1 MFYILD
7 SSNAIFGTLL
17 WGTVLLSPHGALLA
31 SLLDTVQNFGDYI
44 SSYPPAAASI
54 SIMVIQ
60 GVVFFYFA
68 YILDLRSMQEL
79 SPQVDASF
87 DESLLNNL
95 DKDILNE
102 RELTLSIQE
111 STDVNNPLLIKRL
124 RKVFP
129 PKREGITY

>member
-1 MFYILD
+1 
-7 SSNAIFGTLL
+7 
-17 WGTVLLSPHGALLA
+17 
-31 SLLDTVQNFGDYI
+31 
-44 SSYPPAAASI
+44 
-54 SIMVIQ
+54 MVIQ

-129 PKREGITY
+129 PKREGIAC